1 MTTPY
6 TGEIQ
11 IFGFNFAPYQWA
23 ICAGQIMPISQ
34 NTALFSLLGTNFG
47 GNGTSTFGL
56 PNYGGTA
63 ACSQGQGPGL
73 TQRVVGESFGSESV
87 TLLQSEIPSHNHNLN
102 LHGQQDQSLRHG
114 IPANGDFM
122 LLPGS
127 VDATPFA
134 VQTKSNTTFAPTMIG
149 ITGQGLPH
157 ENRQPLLALN
167 FCIALSG
174 QFPQRP

>member
-6 TGEIQ
+6 LGEIQ

-23 ICAGQIMPISQ
+23 ICAGQLMPISQ

-47 GNGTSTFGL
+47 GDGKTTYGL
-56 PNYGGTA
+56 PNYGGSA
-63 ACSQGQGPGL
+63 ACGQGQGPGL
-73 TQRVVGESFGSESV
+73 TQRMVGESFGSESV
-87 TLLQSEIPSHNHNLN
+87 TLQQSEIPSHNHNLN

-114 IPANGDFM
+114 IPANGDVM

-127 VDATPFA
+127 VNAKPFVA
-134 VQTKSNTTFAPTMIG
+134 QANANTNFAPSMIG
-149 ITGQGLPH
+149 VTGQGQPH

-167 FCIALSG
+167 FCIALAG
-174 QFPQRP
+174 VFPQRP